1 MQDAKSFI
9 ARVDATRAILAATA
23 GRPGHEGVVDNERA
37 ELLLLLGGITVR
49 GQDAAAVIAA
59 IKGAALP
66 GNLEEVLITRLCE
79 MLSAQPTCS
88 QPQAKMP
95 PWASRGGSNN
105 QGCVYQDFTAIV
117 NYIPEGV
124 WSYARE
130 NQNASYILQTAVAL
144 GLRRG
149 NEATYKTLWLC
160 MIASM
165 KGLEFV
171 SNMPPSQRTDMMRTI
186 KPQVLEYSG
195 LLGSPAIWLGT
206 LPAEPAELKAAHPDF
221 YASVYT
227 NAEPAPN
234 PFEPLAWRM
243 LLTNTKCRRD
253 RSRTLDCHNN
263 LVSTSPSSY
272 RASEPGVAY
281 LLQKIDQ
288 LQQDLRGQGQRA
300 FQDDLQITFPTR
312 SGLIK
317 GDTGTLSLRGQA
329 SNLPALP
336 PPTAIDLGE
345 KAAAPNDV
353 KPRRLS
359 VAETTASLLEKLTTG
374 KAKGGPVVKA
384 GGEDTPPTKRKK
396 KKKKKKAPACEPAP
410 KPEKKKPPVI
420 LYKELKDKFTCYYNK
435 LGVKSYHFKT
445 KKQKRA
451 SQKNAEDICGK
462 FHYGFLGTGARP
474 MKRAILTNEFS
485 EVSGNHF
492 LK

>member
-1 MQDAKSFI
+1 M
-9 ARVDATRAILAATA
+9 
-23 GRPGHEGVVDNERA
+23 PGD
-37 ELLLLLGGITVR
+37 
-49 GQDAAAVIAA
+49 
-59 IKGAALP
+59 
-66 GNLEEVLITRLCE
+66 LEEALISRLCE
-79 MLSAQPTCS
+79 RLSAQPTCS

-95 PWASRGGSNN
+95 SRASRGGANN
-105 QGCVYQDFTAIV
+105 QGFVFQDFTAIV

-253 RSRTLDCHNN
+253 RSRTLDCHSN
-263 LVSTSPSSY
+263 LVSTSPSSC

-281 LLQKIDQ
+281 LLQKFDQ
-288 LQQDLRGQGQRA
+288 LHQELRGQGQRA
-300 FQDDLQITFPTR
+300 LQDDLQVTFPTR

-345 KAAAPNDV
+345 KAAAAPSDV

-384 GGEDTPPTKRKK
+384 GGRTRLPRNGKRRKRKK
-396 KKKKKKAPACEPAP
+396 RRPHASRRRSRRRRRS
-410 KPEKKKPPVI
+410 PP
-420 LYKELKDKFTCYYNK
+420 L
-435 LGVKSYHFKT
+435 SYT
-445 KKQKRA
+445 R
-451 SQKNAEDICGK
+451 S
-462 FHYGFLGTGARP
+462 
-474 MKRAILTNEFS
+474 
-485 EVSGNHF
+485 
-492 LK
+492 